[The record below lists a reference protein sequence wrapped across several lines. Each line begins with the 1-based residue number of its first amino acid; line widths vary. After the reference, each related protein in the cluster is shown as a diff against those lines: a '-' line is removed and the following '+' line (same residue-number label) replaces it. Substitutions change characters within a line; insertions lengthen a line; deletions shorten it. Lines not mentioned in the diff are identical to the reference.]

1 MRSYSASSSENC
13 DERSG
18 TPGRDRRS
26 YASHSTNFRFGYH
39 VRLRRKRRYR
49 SSKTGWGKTNT
60 SKPRSWER
68 AVVNEAQSHRWCCS
82 DVGLLQYLKEM
93 DMNLFLL
100 LSELLR
106 PLQRGVN
113 DHPKHVAQ
121 VALTSRRYTYK
132 HVSLDGGVNQMQ
144 TSFFALMLAV
154 TVIIPVN
161 ATAVFDS

>member
-1 MRSYSASSSENC
+1 
-13 DERSG
+13 
-18 TPGRDRRS
+18 
-26 YASHSTNFRFGYH
+26 
-39 VRLRRKRRYR
+39 
-49 SSKTGWGKTNT
+49 
-60 SKPRSWER
+60 
-68 AVVNEAQSHRWCCS
+68 
-82 DVGLLQYLKEM
+82 
-93 DMNLFLL
+93 MNLFLL